1 MSNRSVKLAWFSL
14 LAYIAA
20 IAVNYL
26 SNALPLGGKTT
37 QQLSDQLGVLFQP
50 AGYAFSIWGVI
61 YLFVLIWVIR
71 LFLRSTRELEWY
83 AKAAGA
89 FIASCIF
96 NIAWLFSFHYEL
108 FSISIIP
115 MVALLISLIIL
126 YQTVSTSSDR
136 RKFDLFPFS
145 IYIGWVSVA
154 TILNVGILF
163 VSLGVDNIEGW
174 LLSGEVWTIILLIV
188 GTILAIGFMHIF
200 RDSIY
205 PLVFVWAY
213 FAIAAAR
220 AEDFPAIT
228 AVASIM
234 AVIILIAIPIHLFRR
249 KKRKQYGY

>member
-14 LAYIAA
+14 LAFIAA
-20 IAVNYL
+20 IVVNYL
-26 SNALPLGGKTT
+26 SNALPLGGKNTR
-37 QQLSDQLGVLFQP
+37 QLSDQLGVLFQP

-61 YLFVLIWVIR
+61 YLFAFIWVIR
-71 LFLRSTRELEWY
+71 LFLRSTRETEWY
-83 AKAAGA
+83 GRAAGA

-96 NIAWLFSFHYEL
+96 NIAWLFSFHYQL

-115 MVALLISLIIL
+115 MVGLLISLIIL
-126 YQTVSTSSDR
+126 YQAISTSSDR

-188 GTILAIGFMHIF
+188 GAVLAIGFMHVF

-205 PLVFVWAY
+205 PLVFIWAY
-213 FAIAAAR
+213 VAIASAR
-220 AEDFPAIT
+220 AENFPAIT

-234 AVIILIAIPIHLFRR
+234 ALVILIAIPIHLFRR
-249 KKRKQYGY
+249 RKRKQYGY

>member
-26 SNALPLGGKTT
+26 SNALPLGGKTM

-50 AGYAFSIWGVI
+50 AGYAFSIWGII
-61 YLFVLIWVIR
+61 YFFVLIWVIR
-71 LFLRSTRELEWY
+71 LFLRSTRESEWY
-83 AKAAGA
+83 PKAAGA

-249 KKRKQYGY
+249 KKGKQYGY

>member
-1 MSNRSVKLAWFSL
+1 MSNRSVKLAWLSL

-26 SNALPLGGKTT
+26 SNALPLGGNTI
-37 QQLSDQLGVLFQP
+37 QQLSDRLGVLFQP

-61 YLFVLIWVIR
+61 YIFALIWVIR
-71 LFLRSTRELEWY
+71 LFFRSTREKEWY
-83 AKAAGA
+83 GKAAGA

-108 FSISIIP
+108 FSLSIIP
-115 MVALLISLIIL
+115 MVALLVSLIIL
-126 YQTVSTSSDR
+126 YQAISVSPDR

-163 VSLGVDNIEGW
+163 VSLGVDNIDGW
-174 LLSGEVWTIILLIV
+174 LLSGEVWTIILLII
-188 GTILAIGFMHIF
+188 GAILAIGFMHVF

-205 PLVFVWAY
+205 PLVFIWAY
-213 FAIAAAR
+213 VAIASAR

-234 AVIILIAIPIHLFRR
+234 AIIILIAIPIHLFRR
-249 KKRKQYGY
+249 KKRKYGY

>member
-14 LAYIAA
+14 LAYIAT

-37 QQLSDQLGVLFQP
+37 QQLSDQLDVLFQP
-50 AGYAFSIWGVI
+50 AGYAFSIWSVI

-71 LFLRSTRELEWY
+71 LFLRSTRETEWY
-83 AKAAGA
+83 AKAAGT

-96 NIAWLFSFHYEL
+96 NIAWIFCFHYEL
-108 FSISIIP
+108 FSLSIIP
-115 MVALLISLIIL
+115 MAALLISLVIL
-126 YQTVSTSSDR
+126 YQTISTSSDR

-154 TILNVGILF
+154 TMLNVGILF
-163 VSLGVDNIEGW
+163 VSLGVDNVGGW
-174 LLSGEVWTIILLIV
+174 LLSGEVWTIILLLAGAIL
-188 GTILAIGFMHIF
+188 TIGVMHIF

-220 AEDFPAIT
+220 ADKFPAIT
-228 AVASIM
+228 AVAGIM
-234 AVIILIAIPIHLFRR
+234 AVIILIAILIHLIRR
-249 KKRKQYGY
+249 RKRKQYGY

>member
-14 LAYIAA
+14 LAFIAV
-20 IAVNYL
+20 IVVNYL
-26 SNALPLGGKTT
+26 SNALPLGGKNTR
-37 QQLSDQLGVLFQP
+37 QLSDQLDVLFQP

-61 YLFVLIWVIR
+61 YLFTFIWVIR
-71 LFLRSTRELEWY
+71 LFLRSTRETEWY
-83 AKAAGA
+83 GKAVGA

-96 NIAWLFSFHYEL
+96 NIAWLFTFHYQL

-115 MVALLISLIIL
+115 MVALLVSLIIL
-126 YQTVSTSSDR
+126 YQTIATSSDR

-163 VSLGVDNIEGW
+163 VSLGIDNIEGW
-174 LLSGEVWTIILLIV
+174 LLSGEVWTIIILIA
-188 GTILAIGFMHIF
+188 GAILAIGFMHVF
-200 RDSIY
+200 RDSVY
-205 PLVFVWAY
+205 PLVFIWAY

-220 AEDFPAIT
+220 AEEFPAIT
-228 AVASIM
+228 AIASIM

-249 KKRKQYGY
+249 KKRKYGY

>member
-26 SNALPLGGKTT
+26 SNALPLGGKTM

-50 AGYAFSIWGVI
+50 AGYAFSIWGII
-61 YLFVLIWVIR
+61 YFFVLIWVIR
-71 LFLRSTRELEWY
+71 LFLRSTRESEWY
-83 AKAAGA
+83 PKAAGA

>member
-14 LAYIAA
+14 LAYIAT

-26 SNALPLGGKTT
+26 SNALPLGGKTM

-50 AGYAFSIWGVI
+50 AGYAFSIWGII
-61 YLFVLIWVIR
+61 YFFVLIWVIR
-71 LFLRSTRELEWY
+71 LFLRSTRESEWY
-83 AKAAGA
+83 PKAAGA